1 METVCQMLSALGAD
15 ICISDDGLVING
27 KSHLSGGVVDS
38 CNDHRIAMSAAVAA
52 VACSSDVI
60 ITGAECASKSYPDF
74 WTDIKDRLG
83 MNVEFC

>member
-1 METVCQMLSALGAD
+1 MSSYINVD
-15 ICISDDGLVING
+15 LVIV
-27 KSHLSGGVVDS
+27 GGGP
-38 CNDHRIAMSAAVAA
+38 AGMSAAVAA

-74 WTDIKDRLG
+74 WTDIKNRLG